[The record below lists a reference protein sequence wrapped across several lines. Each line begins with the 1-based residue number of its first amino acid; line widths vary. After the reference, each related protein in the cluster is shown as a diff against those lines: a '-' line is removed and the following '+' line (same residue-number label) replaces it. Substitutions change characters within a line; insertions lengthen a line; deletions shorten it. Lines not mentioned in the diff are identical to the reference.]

1 MKKRWFQVGV
11 MLLLSLLVVSCGVSQ
26 DYHDSVVDE
35 RNTLQVQV
43 TSLQKDLDKAKSDL
57 GAAQGQ
63 IKTLQGDY
71 ETASAELAEIKKI
84 YPPREFSSKTE
95 LRNWIFENDVS
106 DRPDTLYASDWY
118 SYALDVQDDA
128 LEDGYIVSAW
138 IDWYL
143 DDDDFYVLCSAVVE
157 GNVYMWDPETDEL
170 IDFSYESDL
179 SSVR

>member
-1 MKKRWFQVGV
+1 MKRRLFLVGV
-11 MLLLSLLVVSCGVSQ
+11 MLLLSLFVLSCGVSQ
-26 DYHDSVVDE
+26 DYHDTVVDE
-35 RNTLQVQV
+35 RNALKTQV

-57 GAAQGQ
+57 DAAQS
-63 IKTLQGDY
+63 L
-71 ETASAELAEIKKI
+71 S
-84 YPPREFSSKTE
+84 PPREFSSKTE
-95 LRNWIFENDVS
+95 LRDWIFENDVS